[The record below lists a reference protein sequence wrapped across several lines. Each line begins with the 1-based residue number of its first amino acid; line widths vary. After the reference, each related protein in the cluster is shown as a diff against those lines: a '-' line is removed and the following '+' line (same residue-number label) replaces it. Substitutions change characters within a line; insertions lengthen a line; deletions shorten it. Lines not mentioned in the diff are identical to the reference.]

1 MQSERTLSLVE
12 EPMRIVR
19 FAFGL
24 GIFALIGPPVGG
36 LIYVAMVLAFRGS
49 GYDASGALIAVLLF
63 SYPLGIVF
71 ALPTGLIVG
80 IASVW
85 WKKES
90 WAVSL
95 LAAIAVNLAAVIP
108 IALMNTEQFFM
119 VTNVTN
125 FTMIFL
131 PPSLGASLVC
141 WRLSRRVWNPT

>member
-1 MQSERTLSLVE
+1 MQSEGAPSPVE

-19 FAFGL
+19 FARGV

-36 LIYVAMVLAFRGS
+36 LIYMAMVLAFRGS
-49 GYDASGALIAVLLF
+49 ASDGFGALIGVLLF

-71 ALPTGLIVG
+71 ALPTGIIVG

-85 WKKES
+85 WKKRS

-95 LAAIAVNLAAVIP
+95 LAAIAVNLAALIP
-108 IALMNTEQFFM
+108 IASMNTERFFM

-125 FTMIFL
+125 FMMIFL
-131 PPSLGASLVC
+131 PPCLGASLVC
-141 WRLSRRVWNPT
+141 WRLSQRVWNPA